1 MRQAPH
7 LPTNILNLCD
17 ASSQNASYAYVDAA
31 KSELLVLLA
40 TQGQAHQWLLQSN
53 KVCSGLCSL

>member
-31 KSELLVLLA
+31 KSLVEVWPA
-40 TQGQAHQWLLQSN
+40 HYGQAHQWFLQSN